1 MELISQTDFA
11 KLVGKS
17 VSRINLLIKM
27 DRIKTK
33 KIAGKILVINN
44 ERNRVECEV
53 VKPSRK

>member
-1 MELISQTDFA
+1 
-11 KLVGKS
+11 
-17 VSRINLLIKM
+17 M